1 MSSAKIQAATGLAPA
16 IWGTTYLTTTELLPA
31 GRPLLGTVL
40 RAVPAGLVLVAIGRR
55 LPHGMWWWRALVLGA
70 LNIGAFFALLFV
82 AAYRLPGGV
91 AATIIAAQPLLVA
104 GLSAWLLP
112 ERAPARLLLAAV
124 AGVAGVGLLVL
135 PAGATLDAVGVAAA
149 VGAAAVFAAGIV
161 LSKRWPS
168 PAPLLA
174 TTGWQ
179 LVAGGLLALPF
190 ALIFEGLPASLSLAS
205 LAGYTYLTTFG
216 AAVAYVL
223 WLRGIHALPAT
234 RVTFLALLSPVV
246 ATALGWIA
254 LGQKLTALQAL
265 GALLVLTS
273 VIAAQALR
281 DAPAVSHERDFL
293 ATASALLA
301 GSPEPRRARSA
312 PHPARTATPQTH
324 RSGRRSR
331 TERSTDLR

>member
-1 MSSAKIQAATGLAPA
+1 MTSARVQAATGLAPA
-16 IWGTTYLTTTELLPA
+16 IWGTTYLTTTQLLPA

-40 RAVPAGLVLVAIGRR
+40 RALPAGLVLVAVGRR
-55 LPHGMWWWRALVLGA
+55 LPTGIWWWRALVLGA
-70 LNIGAFFALLFV
+70 LNIGAFFALLFT

-124 AGVAGVGLLVL
+124 AGVTGVGLLVL
-135 PAGATLDAVGVAAA
+135 PAGTTLDAVGVAAA

-174 TTGWQ
+174 ATGWQ
-179 LVAGGLLALPF
+179 LAAGGLLALPF
-190 ALIFEGLPASLSLAS
+190 TLAFEGLPTSLSVANVAGYAY
-205 LAGYTYLTTFG
+205 LAGFG

-223 WLRGIHALPAT
+223 WLRGIRALPAT

-246 ATALGWIA
+246 ATALDWIVR
-254 LGQKLTALQAL
+254 GQRLTPLQAVGGLVVL
-265 GALLVLTS
+265 GS
-273 VIAAQALR
+273 VVASQLPSVPPPTIGAR
-281 DAPAVSHERDFL
+281 APAPKE
-293 ATASALLA
+293 TA
-301 GSPEPRRARSA
+301 
-312 PHPARTATPQTH
+312 
-324 RSGRRSR
+324 
-331 TERSTDLR
+331 